1 MTWINVSSFGVTIKS
16 VSFTPDMILVHHL
29 GQTAVAGRV
38 LRSRNGHQTPAHE
51 LQETELRPM
60 PAKLAAKLYGAAEL
74 IAERGIADAKIDE
87 IADAAD
93 IPVATLYYYFRG
105 KEEILSFLLS
115 DLLETIAGE
124 VGTAI
129 SEPGNAVDRLQRA
142 VEAQVRV
149 MLENPAICRAL
160 TGDLGRATRLP
171 ELAVALDGA
180 FYRPLEQLLR
190 EGAEDGTLRAVAEPD
205 KVALSIFGAITV
217 MGLSG
222 AVSEPEHPK
231 GFIENAARVVCDLLV
246 DGLRAP

>member
-1 MTWINVSSFGVTIKS
+1 
-16 VSFTPDMILVHHL
+16 
-29 GQTAVAGRV
+29 
-38 LRSRNGHQTPAHE
+38 
-51 LQETELRPM
+51 M

-87 IADAAD
+87 IAESTG

-115 DLLETIAGE
+115 DLLDTIAGE
-124 VGTAI
+124 VGAAI
-129 SEPGNAVDRLQRA
+129 ARPGPAVDRLQRV

-149 MLENPAICRAL
+149 MLESPAVCRAL

-171 ELAVALDGA
+171 ELAVALDSA

-190 EGAEDGTLRAVAEPD
+190 EGVEDESLRSVAEPD

-217 MGLSG
+217 VGLTG
-222 AVSEPEHPK
+222 AVAQPAQK
-231 GFIENAARVVCDLLV
+231 GEFISDAAQAICDLLI
-246 DGLRAP
+246 DGLRSRPSS

>member
-1 MTWINVSSFGVTIKS
+1 
-16 VSFTPDMILVHHL
+16 
-29 GQTAVAGRV
+29 
-38 LRSRNGHQTPAHE
+38 
-51 LQETELRPM
+51 M

-87 IADAAD
+87 IAESTG

-115 DLLETIAGE
+115 DLLDTIAGE
-124 VGTAI
+124 VGAAI
-129 SEPGNAVDRLQRA
+129 ARPGPAVDRLQRV

-149 MLENPAICRAL
+149 MLESPAVCRAL

-171 ELAVALDGA
+171 ELAVALDSA

-190 EGAEDGTLRAVAEPD
+190 EGVEDESLRSVAEPD

-217 MGLSG
+217 VGLTG
-222 AVSEPEHPK
+222 AVAQPAQK
-231 GFIENAARVVCDLLV
+231 GEFISDAARAICDLLI
-246 DGLRAP
+246 DGLRSRPSS

>member
-1 MTWINVSSFGVTIKS
+1 M
-16 VSFTPDMILVHHL
+16 
-29 GQTAVAGRV
+29 
-38 LRSRNGHQTPAHE
+38 
-51 LQETELRPM
+51 RPM

-87 IADAAD
+87 IAEATG

-105 KEEILSFLLS
+105 KEEILSFLLG
-115 DLLETIAGE
+115 DLLDTIAGE
-124 VGTAI
+124 VGAAI
-129 SEPGNAVDRLQRA
+129 AQPGPAVDRLQWA

-149 MLENPAICRAL
+149 MLENPAVCRAL

-171 ELAVALDGA
+171 ELAVALDSA

-190 EGAEDGTLRAVAEPD
+190 EGVQDDSLRSVAEPD

-222 AVSEPEHPK
+222 AVAPPMQKSQ
-231 GFIENAARVVCDLLV
+231 FIDDAARAVCDLLI
-246 DGLRAP
+246 DGLRARPDS

>member
-1 MTWINVSSFGVTIKS
+1 M
-16 VSFTPDMILVHHL
+16 
-29 GQTAVAGRV
+29 
-38 LRSRNGHQTPAHE
+38 
-51 LQETELRPM
+51 RPM

-87 IADAAD
+87 IAEATE

-105 KEEILSFLLS
+105 KEEILSFLLG
-115 DLLETIAGE
+115 DLLDTIAGE
-124 VGTAI
+124 VGAAI
-129 SEPGNAVDRLQRA
+129 AQPGPAVDRLQRA

-149 MLENPAICRAL
+149 MLENPAVCRAL

-190 EGAEDGTLRAVAEPD
+190 EGVEDESLRSLAEPD

-222 AVSEPEHPK
+222 AVAQPAQK
-231 GFIENAARVVCDLLV
+231 GQFIDDAARAVCDLLI
-246 DGLRAP
+246 DGLRSRPAR

>member
-1 MTWINVSSFGVTIKS
+1 V
-16 VSFTPDMILVHHL
+16 
-29 GQTAVAGRV
+29 
-38 LRSRNGHQTPAHE
+38 
-51 LQETELRPM
+51 RPM

-87 IADAAD
+87 IAEATG

-105 KEEILSFLLS
+105 KEEILSFLLG
-115 DLLETIAGE
+115 DLLDTIAGE
-124 VGTAI
+124 VGAAI
-129 SEPGNAVDRLQRA
+129 AQPGPAVDRLQWA

-149 MLENPAICRAL
+149 MLENPAVCRAL

-171 ELAVALDGA
+171 ELAVALDSA

-190 EGAEDGTLRAVAEPD
+190 EGVQDDSLRSVAEPD

-222 AVSEPEHPK
+222 AVAPPMQKSQ
-231 GFIENAARVVCDLLV
+231 FIDDAARAVCDLLI
-246 DGLRAP
+246 DGLRARPDS